1 MISNGFQ
8 VHVIGD
14 KNVWKLGNG
23 IRGWQNPFSFGRIN
37 DLGRPGSPAVVY
49 IIIHACSA
57 LHPEGFSKF
66 GQLLRSRKVTL
77 GSLLAECFKVLRQ
90 LAFVIVGMC
99 DLGHAVTEGDEV
111 GMSCE
116 VEAA

>member
-1 MISNGFQ
+1 MLFWDISGPLCLLY
-8 VHVIGD
+8 V
-14 KNVWKLGNG
+14 
-23 IRGWQNPFSFGRIN
+23 
-37 DLGRPGSPAVVY
+37 
-49 IIIHACSA
+49 IIHACSA
-57 LHPEGFSKF
+57 SRPEGFSKF
-66 GQLLRSRKVTL
+66 GQLLRSRKVAL

-111 GMSCE
+111 RMSCE